1 MSHHGDITWHT
12 QPIQPKY
19 GRILLLCT
27 TSPPIWLKIS
37 FHFCPFWVPFL
48 SLNHNQAVE
57 IIELFFPL
65 SYPSNIGWKWKSF
78 WQLEFQITHQFW
90 KMPQLW
96 GDNFFRQ
103 FRSISTHSTV
113 QSQYCRPLQWII
125 IIFHIIINNLKNFF
139 TQVFFFLY
147 IYTVFS
153 PSRQGPNKKDP
164 LYISSA
170 EIQ

>member
-1 MSHHGDITWHT
+1 MISTAWLWFWDIKETQNCYLWKKILSHHGDITWHT

-65 SYPSNIGWKWKSF
+65 SYPSNIGCASNILRKRFQDFEKNWTKFLTFTTEWK
-78 WQLEFQITHQFW
+78 HFW
-90 KMPQLW
+90 K
-96 GDNFFRQ
+96 
-103 FRSISTHSTV
+103 
-113 QSQYCRPLQWII
+113 
-125 IIFHIIINNLKNFF
+125 IF
-139 TQVFFFLY
+139 T
-147 IYTVFS
+147 
-153 PSRQGPNKKDP
+153 
-164 LYISSA
+164 
-170 EIQ
+170 

>member
-1 MSHHGDITWHT
+1 MSTTTASANQKCILWLSLIITTYHWFLLIGYHIKFGRRFKRNIGRHTPHVGRVAQRKKSSTNSTAWLWFWDIKETQNCYLWKKILSHHGDITWHT

-65 SYPSNIGWKWKSF
+65 SYPSKIGW
-78 WQLEFQITHQFW
+78 QRMHA
-90 KMPQLW
+90 
-96 GDNFFRQ
+96 
-103 FRSISTHSTV
+103 
-113 QSQYCRPLQWII
+113 Y
-125 IIFHIIINNLKNFF
+125 
-139 TQVFFFLY
+139 FL
-147 IYTVFS
+147 
-153 PSRQGPNKKDP
+153 
-164 LYISSA
+164 
-170 EIQ
+170 